1 MLTEYLMKQCTMAVR
16 LVTDLLL
23 TLVTREKCVF
33 LDWLASGYWSC

>member
-1 MLTEYLMKQCTMAVR
+1 MKQRTMAVR

-33 LDWLASGYWSC
+33 LDWLASGCWSC